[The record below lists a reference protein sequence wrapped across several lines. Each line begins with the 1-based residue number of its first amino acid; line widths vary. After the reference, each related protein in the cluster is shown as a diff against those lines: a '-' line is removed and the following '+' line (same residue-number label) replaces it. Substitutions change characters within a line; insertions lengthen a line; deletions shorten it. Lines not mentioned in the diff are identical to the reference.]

1 MTDGIPL
8 IHADDRIGASGMQPK
23 SPFAPPP
30 PTIVPPSDGI
40 GLQAA
45 AGRKS
50 FKASWLPSCGMK
62 WCRVIV
68 SLTPLDRE
76 VVRMLRF
83 AEEIMLL
90 LLDDKGGRFV
100 AARSVSLEYAL
111 AGAVL
116 GDNALEGRIDTD
128 TERLFMIDPAPL
140 EDDLL
145 DPTLA
150 RIAQSVETHD
160 PGHWINQTAT
170 HAGDIQE
177 RSLARL
183 VERGI
188 LRREDD
194 RFMWVFH
201 ERRYPM
207 IDNKAVQEVKLRI
220 MGVLFSDEI
229 PDARDIVII
238 SLADACGIF
247 GGILCGR
254 ELAGAAQRIAQ
265 VRKMDLIGREVSK
278 AVRDIELYLATAMV
292 WMR

>member
-1 MTDGIPL
+1 
-8 IHADDRIGASGMQPK
+8 
-23 SPFAPPP
+23 
-30 PTIVPPSDGI
+30 
-40 GLQAA
+40 
-45 AGRKS
+45 
-50 FKASWLPSCGMK
+50 
-62 WCRVIV
+62 
-68 SLTPLDRE
+68 
-76 VVRMLRF
+76 
-83 AEEIMLL
+83 MLL

-116 GDNALEGRIDTD
+116 MDLALEGRIDTD
-128 TERLFMIDPAPL
+128 PERLFMIDPAPL

-145 DPTLA
+145 DPTIA

-160 PGHWINQTAT
+160 PGYWINQTAT

-177 RSLARL
+177 RSLAHL

-188 LRREDD
+188 LRRADD

-220 MGVLFSDEI
+220 MEVLFSNEI

-238 SLADACGIF
+238 SLADAWVIF
-247 GGILCGR
+247 GGILSGR

-278 AVRDIELYLATAMV
+278 AVRDIELSLATAMAQIY
-292 WMR
+292 

>member
-1 MTDGIPL
+1 
-8 IHADDRIGASGMQPK
+8 
-23 SPFAPPP
+23 
-30 PTIVPPSDGI
+30 
-40 GLQAA
+40 
-45 AGRKS
+45 
-50 FKASWLPSCGMK
+50 
-62 WCRVIV
+62 
-68 SLTPLDRE
+68 
-76 VVRMLRF
+76 MLRF

-90 LLDDKGGRFV
+90 LLDDKGGRFIDT
-100 AARSVSLEYAL
+100 RSTSRECAL

-116 GDNALEGRIDTD
+116 MDLALEGRIDTD
-128 TERLFMIDPAPL
+128 PERLFMIDPAPL

-160 PGHWINQTAT
+160 PGHWVNQTVAY
-170 HAGDIQE
+170 AGDIQE

-201 ERRYPM
+201 ERRYPI
-207 IDNKAVQEVKLRI
+207 IDNKTVREVKLQI

-247 GGILCGR
+247 GGILSGR

-278 AVRDIELYLATAMV
+278 AVRDIELSLATAMAPIL
-292 WMR
+292 